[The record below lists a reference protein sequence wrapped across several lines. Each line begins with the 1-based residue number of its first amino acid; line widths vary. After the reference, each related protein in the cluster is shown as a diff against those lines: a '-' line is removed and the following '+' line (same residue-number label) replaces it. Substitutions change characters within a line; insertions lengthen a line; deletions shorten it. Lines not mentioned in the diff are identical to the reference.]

1 MLISRGSQSSMKV
14 LGIELWPTFL
24 IWKKEGQA
32 SSDFWAFGFLPGY
45 LGNISTIGRTRE
57 RGKSEL

>member
-1 MLISRGSQSSMKV
+1 MKV